1 MTALQLMTDAYITA
15 MHWASTDENGD
26 PLDNYPTAAEA
37 KDIAATTC
45 NNFLKVHGDDLAIV
59 MGLHPHYG
67 YEQAGHDLFL
77 TREGHGAGFWDR
89 DLGHYGDVFTKY
101 CQSIGAADPY
111 VGDDGY
117 VYVNV

>member
-1 MTALQLMTDAYITA
+1 MTNLNIMVQAYITA
-15 MHWASTDENGD
+15 MHWSSTDSNGD
-26 PLDNYPTAAEA
+26 PLDNYPTSQEA

-45 NNFLKVHGDDLAIV
+45 NTFLKVHGNDLNVV
-59 MGLHPHYG
+59 MGLHPNYG
-67 YEQAGHDLFL
+67 YSEAGHDLFL

-89 DLGHYGDVFTKY
+89 GLGHYGDVFTKY
-101 CQSIGAADPY
+101 SESIGEADPY